1 MKRFELEKKYYSRDK
16 FAGVAMVST
25 IIVICLAAA
34 VILWNAPFSIKPIL
48 RMAHR
53 RWRRVLL
60 IVLLIA
66 LGAAETH
73 TSTPSKQTA
82 DLSNKKHWE
91 PCKKG

>member
-1 MKRFELEKKYYSRDK
+1 MYYSVKK

-25 IIVICLAAA
+25 IIVIFLAGA
-34 VILWNAPFSIKPIL
+34 VILWNAPFSIRPIL
-48 RMAHR
+48 RVALR
-53 RWRRVLL
+53 RWRWLLLAVLL
-60 IVLLIA
+60 SA

-73 TSTPSKQTA
+73 TSIPSKQAA

>member
-1 MKRFELEKKYYSRDK
+1 
-16 FAGVAMVST
+16 MVST
-25 IIVICLAAA
+25 IIVILLAGT

-48 RMAHR
+48 SLAHR
-53 RWRRVLL
+53 HWRRVLL
-60 IVLLIA
+60 AALLIA

-73 TSTPSKQTA
+73 TSTPSNQPA